1 MARSDDGLTMANREP
16 LSDSP
21 PTSTRLPRGVLRLI
35 MLVLLAPMLAA
46 AATPRDSLP
55 GESLIPRNK
64 DTGTRAEPVP
74 EAPEP
79 PRNRPHILY
88 VTADDLGRQDVG
100 YHGSTIRTPT
110 IDRLAKE
117 GARLEHFYVQPFSGQ
132 TRAAALT
139 GRYPMR
145 YGLQT
150 LQIQWF
156 SEFALPEDE
165 ELLPKMLK
173 EAGYRTVLIGK
184 WHLGQVRKEDQP
196 NARGYDMF
204 YGHLGGAIDQDKKTD
219 AGGRPDW
226 WRNDKRVKEDGYA
239 TTLLAR
245 EAAAVI
251 AKHERAQPLFLHLS
265 LSAPQ
270 APLSATKPYT
280 GYYTGGDPQLRTYR
294 AMVSAVDGVLE
305 QTIKALDKRGML
317 KDTLLVFHAGSGG
330 AVKRKH
336 PIGDGEATANVA
348 SNGPFKGGSGGLHE
362 GGMRAVA
369 FVWWPGQVLRN
380 VVNELLHVVDLY
392 PTLLRL
398 AQAAPR
404 QTKPLDGLDVWET
417 IAQGK
422 ESPRKEALLSVDEF
436 RGALRMGEWK
446 LIQHATLPGKV
457 ELYNLST
464 DPSEADNLA
473 ERDPERLRAMQK
485 RLTEYAWDMA
495 PSRYLEELASPRK
508 VKAPIYW
515 GENPVRP

>member
-1 MARSDDGLTMANREP
+1 MANREP
-16 LSDSP
+16 LAAVLP
-21 PTSTRLPRGVLRLI
+21 ASTRVLCGMRQLL
-35 MLVLLAPMLAA
+35 MLVLLSPLLAG
-46 AATPRDSLP
+46 AATPRDALP
-55 GESLIPRNK
+55 GESQIPRNK
-64 DTGTRAEPVP
+64 DAAPRADAVP
-74 EAPEP
+74 EAVEA
-79 PRNRPHILY
+79 PRTRPHILY
-88 VTADDLGRQDVG
+88 VTADDLGRKDVG
-100 YHGSTIRTPT
+100 YNGSSIRTPT
-110 IDRLAKE
+110 IDRMAKE
-117 GARLEHFYVQPFSGQ
+117 GARLENFYVQPFSSQ

-184 WHLGQVRKEDQP
+184 WHLGQMRKEDRP
-196 NARGYDMF
+196 NARGYDAF

-251 AKHERAQPLFLHLS
+251 GKHERTQPLFLHLS

-270 APLSATKPYT
+270 APLSATRPYLD
-280 GYYTGGDPQLRTYR
+280 YYTGGDPQLRTYR
-294 AMVSAVDGVLE
+294 AMVSAVDGALE
-305 QTIKALDKRGML
+305 QTVKALEKRGML
-317 KDTLLVFHAGSGG
+317 KDTLVIFHAGSGG
-330 AVKRKH
+330 AVKRKYS
-336 PIGDGEATANVA
+336 IGDGEAGANVA
-348 SNGPFKGGSGGLHE
+348 SNAPYKGGSGGLHE
-362 GGMRAVA
+362 GGMRVA
-369 FVWWPGQVLRN
+369 AFAWWPGQVQRGAFSG
-380 VVNELLHVVDLY
+380 LLHVVDLY

-404 QTKPLDGLDVWET
+404 QTKPVDGMDVWES
-417 IAQGK
+417 ISRGK
-422 ESPRKEALLSVDEF
+422 ESPRKEVLLSVDEF
-436 RGALRMGEWK
+436 RGALRMDDWK
-446 LIQHATLPGKV
+446 FIQYATLPGKV
-457 ELYNLST
+457 ELYDLRA
-464 DPSEADNLA
+464 DPAEEENLA

-495 PSRYLEELASPRK
+495 PSKYLEELPRPRK
-508 VKAPIYW
+508 VEVPIYW
-515 GENPVRP
+515 GENPARP